1 MKYVCK
7 IPGKVKWDDVK
18 DLEKMIS
25 EITENKSKIKSF
37 ELTHNSIGVECAKEL
52 SKAISLIENL
62 SSVNYRD
69 LFVSRLKE
77 ELPISLKYLMESL
90 MNKNISFLDLSDNA
104 FGPIAIPSFDFF
116 LREATSLEHLEL
128 ENNGLGPEGAEMV
141 CNALLQNDKINLKT
155 IKINRN
161 RLEEKGAL
169 SLSKVL
175 EKMKSLENLE
185 MYQNGISSTGM
196 KAIFL
201 AIKENKNIKSIKI
214 NDNCIKDSIQYLIK
228 ILPELTQLKIIDI
241 SDSLIGNKFGIEFFK
256 TISKLDNIEEVYC
269 NYNEI
274 EDKNGQK
281 EIFEYIQKNKNIK
294 IVELKG
300 NEINKDLYKKY
311 EKNMKENLDKFD
323 CYSENEDEFEEEEK
337 EEGKEEDKEEDKE
350 KKDKEADKL
359 ADCINKIDLN
369 K

>member
-77 ELPISLKYLMESL
+77 ELPISLKYLMESSRLKEELPISLKYLMESL

-116 LREATSLEHLEL
+116 LREATSLDHLEL

-201 AIKENKNIKSIKI
+201 ALKENKNIKSIKI
-214 NDNCIKDSIQYLIK
+214 NDNCIKDSIQYLIE

-311 EKNMKENLDKFD
+311 EKN
-323 CYSENEDEFEEEEK
+323 
-337 EEGKEEDKEEDKE
+337 
-350 KKDKEADKL
+350 
-359 ADCINKIDLN
+359 
-369 K
+369 